1 MRDIELTDIGIDL
14 FHQID
19 VFMLHESHLI
29 SIWSSLLLL
38 CVVIIANGCSIFK
51 RVLAI
56 SAPVRRVDGCRRQRK
71 RETLGF
77 IALKSPFIRGSI
89 SFYYLNFAFSL

>member
-1 MRDIELTDIGIDL
+1 MRDVELTDIDIDL

-38 CVVIIANGCSIFK
+38 CAVIIANVCSIFK

-56 SAPVRRVDGCRRQRK
+56 SAPDRQVDGCRRQRK
-71 RETLGF
+71 RETLEH
-77 IALKSPFIRGSI
+77 IAHKSPFIRGSI
-89 SFYYLNFAFSL
+89 SFYYLNFVFSL